1 MPTDVVLELKSK
13 NGLATLAGS
22 LIQLRLSI
30 QNFAIAVHVDD
41 ETQNLSQYNN
51 FLNYG
56 TPKAQGLNVNNNN
69 SDKSKNK
76 SEIGKFSEDYEMLDY
91 MMCQNYTTYSTIQ
104 SDPNSPN
111 NSNSLPQSSHIDAF
125 TPTSVPSSFTPTN
138 GDYDPYDGPK
148 ISPYT
153 ATSGTV
159 KSATILGTTTSTIK
173 RHEIYV
179 WSFAILYWLTHI
191 FF

>member
-1 MPTDVVLELKSK
+1 MTDVVVELKSK

-22 LIQLRLSI
+22 LIQLRLSL

-56 TPKAQGLNVNNNN
+56 TPKAQGLNLNNN
-69 SDKSKNK
+69 DKNKSK

-111 NSNSLPQSSHIDAF
+111 KSNSTSTHIDTF
-125 TPTSVPSSFTPTN
+125 TPTTVPSSITPS
-138 GDYDPYDGPK
+138 GGVYDPYDGPK
-148 ISPYT
+148 IAQYT
-153 ATSGTV
+153 ATSNAV
-159 KSATILGTTTSTIK
+159 KSATILGTTTSSIK
-173 RHEIYV
+173 RYG
-179 WSFAILYWLTHI
+179 F
-191 FF
+191 